1 MIKIG
6 NKKILL
12 KTITKLLS
20 HKTSANVS
28 SHDIYN
34 QLKSMNLKGPVSV
47 SYFSDIYFVRTV
59 NWHGN
64 SPESKKINI
73 VIKSQL
79 N

>member
-34 QLKSMNLKGPVSV
+34 KLNSMNLKGPVSV
-47 SYFSDIYFVRTV
+47 SYFSDINFVRTV

-73 VIKSQL
+73 VIKSHL